1 MFAQSN
7 IGPFLFENW
16 MVVLCKGGGVCRR
29 LRHALAIIPPGNKL
43 ESMAENDETATV
55 RVEVE
60 MADSSEEPEGSFE
73 SVIKVRITASEQHA
87 CELIREAVLLAI
99 QTALGDDKSEDPPTE
114 PVH

>member
-1 MFAQSN
+1 M
-7 IGPFLFENW
+7 PLDENEAP
-16 MVVLCKGGGVCRR
+16 GGLAPPAVYGE
-29 LRHALAIIPPGNKL
+29 LGHALAIIPPGNKL

-73 SVIKVRITASEQHA
+73 SVIKVRITASERHA
-87 CELIREAVLLAI
+87 CELMKEAVLLAI